1 MMEDK
6 RDSDKDKRQDEQD
19 QDDQGRVMQEGNVSR
34 RGAQETG
41 TQQMPRVPAEGEKGG
56 EKGTIVLFG
65 REVSKKKVV
74 MAGLGGFLALAL
86 IGGGAWYAMSREPQD
101 AKPPVQQVEKQERQ
115 VICIGAKADGWVKG
129 ESSPVIAHIVN
140 EDEKVDYYHAYDAN
154 VAVELDVPA
163 DGDYKVSFITPVNK
177 DGSIYEVPAETAV
190 KAETVK
196 KGEKGDGEGTLP
208 FTFKPVK
215 AADASTD
222 DLNAVAEAVTEAVKK
237 GDGTLSGENGTKVI
251 ETVKANLKANQ
262 NADEKKVEEETQ
274 KAEESKPVDGKDEAG
289 TGNGSAP
296 AGGSSSQSQ
305 GGDSGSNGSSGG
317 SNNSGGESK
326 PQHTHNWVA
335 ETTVVHHD
343 AQYRTDKTYHPAVI
357 EYHTVCNSC
366 GAIID
371 GHAVEHLESSE
382 TCESYTTNK
391 QIIISNEWYEEVQT
405 LVSEAWDETVN
416 TGRYT
421 CSCGAVK

>member
-1 MMEDK
+1 MEDNK
-6 RDSDKDKRQDEQD
+6 DFDKDEQGQD
-19 QDDQGRVMQEGNVSR
+19 
-34 RGAQETG
+34 
-41 TQQMPRVPAEGEKGG
+41 TQQMPHVPAEGEEDGK
-56 EKGTIVLFG
+56 KGTIVLFG
-65 REVSKKKVV
+65 HEFDKKKAV
-74 MAGLGGFLALAL
+74 MAGLGGLLALAL
-86 IGGGAWYAMSREPQD
+86 IGGGVWCAASQKPEPKEP
-101 AKPPVQQVEKQERQ
+101 APVEQVEKTEQH
-115 VICIGAKADGWVKG
+115 VIQLGAKADGWVKG

-274 KAEESKPVDGKDEAG
+274 KAEESKPADGKDEAAPQKNDAG

-296 AGGSSSQSQ
+296 TGGSSNQSQ
-305 GGDSGSNGSSGG
+305 GGSSGTGGNSGSNGSSGG

-343 AQYRTDKTYHPAVI
+343 AQYRTDKIYHPAVI

>member
-1 MMEDK
+1 MEENKDF
-6 RDSDKDKRQDEQD
+6 DKDEQGQD
-19 QDDQGRVMQEGNVSR
+19 
-34 RGAQETG
+34 
-41 TQQMPRVPAEGEKGG
+41 TQQMPHVPAEGEEDGK
-56 EKGTIVLFG
+56 KGTIVLFG

-74 MAGLGGFLALAL
+74 MAGLGGLLALAL

-101 AKPPVQQVEKQERQ
+101 AKPPVQQAEKQERQ
-115 VICIGAKADGWVKG
+115 VIRIGAKADGWVKG

-140 EDEKVDYYHAYDAN
+140 EDEKVDCYHAYDAN

-208 FTFKPVK
+208 FTFKLVK

-274 KAEESKPVDGKDEAG
+274 KAEESKPADGKDEAAPQKNDAG

-296 AGGSSSQSQ
+296 TGGSSNQSQ
-305 GGDSGSNGSSGG
+305 GGGTGGNSGSNGSSDG
-317 SNNSGGESK
+317 SNNGGGESK

-335 ETTVVHHD
+335 QTTVVHHD
-343 AQYRTDKTYHPAVI
+343 AQYKTVHHDAVYDYRSI
-357 EYHTVCNSC
+357 CNGCGADITGNVDAHMQDALLNGNTACGAYHTENV
-366 GAIID
+366 
-371 GHAVEHLESSE
+371 
-382 TCESYTTNK
+382 
-391 QIIISNEWYEEVQT
+391 
-405 LVSEAWDETVN
+405 LVSNAWDEQVLVSPAWDETIT
-416 TGRYT
+416 TGYA
-421 CSCGAVK
+421 CSGCGAVK

>member
-1 MMEDK
+1 MEDNK
-6 RDSDKDKRQDEQD
+6 DFDKDEQGQD
-19 QDDQGRVMQEGNVSR
+19 
-34 RGAQETG
+34 
-41 TQQMPRVPAEGEKGG
+41 TQQMPHVPAEGEEDGK
-56 EKGTIVLFG
+56 KGTIVLFG
-65 REVSKKKVV
+65 HEFDKKKAV
-74 MAGLGGFLALAL
+74 MAGLGGLLALAL
-86 IGGGAWYAMSREPQD
+86 IGGGVWCAASQKPEPKEP
-101 AKPPVQQVEKQERQ
+101 APVEQVEKTEQH
-115 VICIGAKADGWVKG
+115 VIQLGAKADGWVKG

-274 KAEESKPVDGKDEAG
+274 KAEESKPADGKDEAAPQKNDAG

-296 AGGSSSQSQ
+296 TGGSSNQSQ
-305 GGDSGSNGSSGG
+305 GGGSGTGGNSGSNGSSGG

-335 ETTVVHHD
+335 QTTVVHHD
-343 AQYRTDKTYHPAVI
+343 AQYKTIHHDAVTEVHAI
-357 EYHTVCNSC
+357 CNNC
-366 GAIID
+366 NADITGNID
-371 GHAVEHLESSE
+371 GHFKENILSG
-382 TCESYTTNK
+382 CGSYHT
-391 QIIISNEWYEEVQT
+391 SNIVIQD
-405 LVSEAWDETVN
+405 AWDETVEVSPAWDETIT
-416 TGRYT
+416 TGYA
-421 CSCGAVK
+421 CSGCGAVK

>member
-1 MMEDK
+1 MEDNK
-6 RDSDKDKRQDEQD
+6 DFDKDEQGQD
-19 QDDQGRVMQEGNVSR
+19 
-34 RGAQETG
+34 
-41 TQQMPRVPAEGEKGG
+41 TQQMPRVPAEGEEDGK
-56 EKGTIVLFG
+56 KGTIVLFG
-65 REVSKKKVV
+65 REVSKKKVA
-74 MAGLGGFLALAL
+74 MAGLGGLLALAL

-101 AKPPVQQVEKQERQ
+101 AKPPVQQAEKQERQ
-115 VICIGAKADGWVKG
+115 VIRIGAKADGWVKG

-154 VAVELDVPA
+154 EPHALDVPA

-190 KAETVK
+190 KAEAVK

-274 KAEESKPVDGKDEAG
+274 KAEESKPADGKDEAAPQKNDAG

-296 AGGSSSQSQ
+296 TGGSSNQSQ
-305 GGDSGSNGSSGG
+305 GGGSGAGGDSGSNGSSGG

-335 ETTVVHHD
+335 QTTVVHHD
-343 AQYRTDKTYHPAVI
+343 AQYQTVHHDAVYGTGV
-357 EYHTVCNSC
+357 ECNGCSAQFDSYGAWKAHCNSQLDSGNTNCMGYHTINIV
-366 GAIID
+366 
-371 GHAVEHLESSE
+371 LE
-382 TCESYTTNK
+382 
-391 QIIISNEWYEEVQT
+391 Q
-405 LVSEAWDETVN
+405 AWDETVEVSPAWDETIT
-416 TGRYT
+416 TGYV
-421 CSCGAVK
+421 CSGCGAVK